1 MAIDI
6 EDAYR
11 RYGPMVVRR
20 CRALLTDQEQAV
32 DAMHDVFVRLIQ
44 SGDRLD
50 DRGMSSLLYRI
61 ATNVCLNQIRA
72 TRRRPEVPED
82 SVVEHIARTA
92 DPEKTA
98 SARGILARLFGG
110 ELESTAVIAVL
121 HLHDGLTLDEVARE
135 VGMSVSGVRKRIR
148 RLRERLPW
156 SEGSEL

>member
-1 MAIDI
+1 
-6 EDAYR
+6 
-11 RYGPMVVRR
+11 
-20 CRALLTDQEQAV
+20 
-32 DAMHDVFVRLIQ
+32 MHDVFVQLLRYQ
-44 SGDRLD
+44 DRLED
-50 DRGMSSLLYRI
+50 AAPSSLLYRI